1 MAAGWAVLPIHAH
14 RRNLHGGSEKTQT
27 QLKQNLINRDIS
39 RRKTGFTLIELLVV
53 IAIIAVLAVALF
65 SVTGKIREK
74 AKASTRLSDI
84 RQSGSM
90 LLTPAAEN
98 NGRCAYFSGGTG
110 NFEYRPYLMI
120 RREIRST
127 ENSLLDMM
135 HWDAGRLPPTPGN
148 QHWNCRAV
156 NFQNVTYPD
165 GTSTRWIQQSIR
177 DGADRAGNL
186 KTLSLASIERP
197 WAYPLLIDSSNSSG
211 AEIFRINEAAGEC
224 VGLRESG
231 KAGAFLFDGSS
242 RLMDKADLK
251 KAGFTRAYDN
261 STKPPEVISL

>member
-1 MAAGWAVLPIHAH
+1 M
-14 RRNLHGGSEKTQT
+14 
-27 QLKQNLINRDIS
+27 
-39 RRKTGFTLIELLVV
+39 GFTLIELLIV
-53 IAIIAVLAVALF
+53 ITILAVLAVALF
-65 SVTGKIREK
+65 AVPGKVREK
-74 AKASTRLSDI
+74 ARASKRLADI

-90 LLTPAAEN
+90 LITLAAEN

-120 RREIRST
+120 RREIRIH
-127 ENSLLDMM
+127 ENSLLDIM
-135 HWDAGRLPPTPGN
+135 HWDADKLPPNAGN

-165 GTSTRWIQQSIR
+165 GTSTRWIQQNIK

-186 KTLSLASIERP
+186 KTLSLASIARP
-197 WAYPLLIDSSNSSG
+197 WSYPLLIDSSNSG
-211 AEIFRINEAAGEC
+211 GMEIFRINEANGDF

-251 KAGFTRAYDN
+251 KSGFTKVYDN
-261 STKPPEVISL
+261 STKPPKVISL